1 MHANHGRDKQQR
13 ALHPAGQGPA
23 AAAPAVPRAVPPATI
38 LPASSAAAEEGATPS
53 NPRVTGYQQDRPNPF
68 LPMRHPVTGKWHDPV
83 YSLRRQAE
91 LVKLAREHGVEELL
105 PPTPKGTEERLRRR
119 VEFGLRV
126 KGTGVGQQV
135 KGHAHERQMV
145 AKYVSPQG
153 GGEQTPAAY
162 LYERN
167 EANGWTFAQDG
178 EEERSHAQH
187 AEAHQGME
195 AGKSWNQ
202 GLSPAIARWLT
213 PLILTGWK
221 EELDQIPQVMRE
233 RLGGWINGLRC
244 CTYII
249 YHTLYQQCVPQF
261 EYRFLNMTW
270 PFSVSSPRK

>member
-1 MHANHGRDKQQR
+1 MAATSSSAHFIQLAKALPPRLQQFLAR
-13 ALHPAGQGPA
+13 Y
-23 AAAPAVPRAVPPATI
+23 PPATI

-153 GGEQTPAAY
+153 GGEQTPAGY

-167 EANGWTFAQDG
+167 EANDWTFAQDG

-195 AGKSWNQ
+195 AG
-202 GLSPAIARWLT
+202 
-213 PLILTGWK
+213 WK
-221 EELDQIPQVMRE
+221 EELDQIPQSIHLGLGKASTSQEHNMACYVTLQFANSVMVDGD
-233 RLGGWINGLRC
+233 LGPPR
-244 CTYII
+244 
-249 YHTLYQQCVPQF
+249 
-261 EYRFLNMTW
+261 
-270 PFSVSSPRK
+270 SPGS